1 MDYLRLAFALIY
13 IVVDI
18 VYVTY
23 SRSVYDAVV
32 HKIQGSPMTLSGTA
46 DYLAVLGAYICMALG
61 WYLILTELVKMWV
74 NTSKL
79 PPVLS
84 GALVGF
90 VYGLATIGMFNFT
103 THAMFKN
110 YDWKIVRRDMTWG
123 IGWQTVLAATYAL
136 IISRRRI

>member
-1 MDYLRLAFALIY
+1 MDRVRLAFALIY
-13 IVVDI
+13 IIVDL

-32 HKIQGSPMTLSGTA
+32 QKIQGSPMTLSGTA

-61 WYLILTELVKMWV
+61 WYFILTEIVKLWV
-74 NTSKL
+74 KTSNL

-84 GALVGF
+84 GAFVGF
-90 VYGLATIGMFNFT
+90 IYGLATIGMFNLT

-110 YDWKIVRRDMTWG
+110 YDWKIVGRDMTWG
-123 IGWQTVLAATYAL
+123 IGWQTVLAAIYAVV
-136 IISRRRI
+136 ISRAD